1 MTEIP
6 SRARVVIIG
15 GGVIG
20 TSVAYHLAQ
29 LGWTDVLLLEQGQ
42 LSCGT
47 TWHAA
52 GLVGQLRA
60 SENGTR
66 LVQYSCELYERLEKE
81 TGLGTGFRRCGGV
94 TVARTADR
102 MTQLHRTAATA
113 EAYQLECELIS
124 PRRARELYPIMAVDD
139 LAGAIW
145 LPGDGRANPTDL
157 TAALARGARDKGV
170 TIRERTRVTAVL
182 TKNNAVTGVRT
193 DRGDVEAEVV
203 VNCAGQWAKAVGA
216 MAGVT
221 VPLHSAEHFYVVT
234 EQVDGVNRDFPIL
247 RDPDGYTYIKEEVG
261 GLVVGGFEPDAKP
274 WVAPD
279 ALPYPFEF
287 QLLEEDWDHF
297 AILMDSAIK
306 RIPVLAETGI
316 KMFYNGPESFTP
328 DNQFILGEAP
338 ELRNFFVAA
347 GFNSVGIASA
357 GGAGRALAE
366 WITEGEPGLDL
377 SAVDIRRFAAFNGN
391 NQWLHDRVSEVLGL
405 HYAVPWPNRE
415 LTSARPFRRSPA
427 YHLLKQANAGFG
439 SKMGWERANFFAPP
453 GQRPD
458 IEYGWGR
465 QNWQPWSSAEQRAA
479 RGAVALFDQTSFSK
493 YLVTGRDAEQALQW
507 LCTAD
512 VAVSPGR
519 TVYTGMLN
527 AHGTY
532 EADITVTRLSA
543 TEFLLVSSAAATE
556 RDKDHITRRMPAGG
570 HASLVDV
577 TSQYAVYGVMGPR
590 SRDLLSRLSRTDLGD
605 EAFPF
610 GSSREIDLG
619 YATVRATRITYVGEL
634 GWELYVPAEF
644 AVGAYEDLVDAG
656 AGLGLVNAGY
666 YAIESLRLEKA
677 YRAFGRELTP
687 DYNPVEAGLLFACKL
702 KTAIGFLGR
711 EAVEQARAAGPRRKL
726 VSLVLTDP
734 DAMIWGGELVLRDG
748 VAVGQVTSG
757 AWGETLGGGVAL
769 AYIRHPDGD
778 VLTPDLVRAGEYQV
792 NVGGQLHPATVH
804 LRPPFDPAG
813 DRVKGRYQAGPPQ
826 ELFSRTRAGSCPRT
840 GTSIS
845 RSSSSRYT
853 LTYAVSQGGDYASCW
868 HRAPAPLPVHR
879 PVHHRRRGP
888 HRVLRAGHATR
899 RARQGPRTHLLPR
912 PGRLTGPGRAAER
925 GRRQRDDSGRL
936 SRPGVRG
943 ATPQPSRAEAGQAG
957 LPGRDHQHDDRRRD
971 LPLPRRIAAQGRER
985 LPARAPRP
993 GAPGH
998 HRHRRQ
1004 RPRTMCW
1011 PAGGRPAEP
1020 GPACLVRDEGHPRG
1034 RHPPDHDHGPA
1045 DGRRR
1050 AGRPHRRDELLPARA
1065 GRMAPGPARSPGRP
1079 CRGTAGRW
1087 LQQHAGP
1094 RLHPLRR
1101 PGRERV
1107 RRVPYLR
1114 LRRAGIDSAQR
1125 RPALPV
1131 DLGVRRPAAR
1141 AQPAR
1146 QPGRVPGHRPDVPAS
1161 CWPSLTSA
1169 AREL

>member
-1 MTEIP
+1 MTETLSLP

-20 TSVAYHLAQ
+20 ASVAYHLAQ

-66 LVQYSCELYERLEKE
+66 LVQYSCELYERLEQE
-81 TGLGTGFRRCGGV
+81 TGLSTGFRRCGGV

-102 MTQLHRTAATA
+102 MTQLRRTAATA

-124 PRRARELYPIMAVDD
+124 PQRARELYPIMRVDD

-170 TIRERTRVTAVL
+170 TIRERTRVTGILTDGRTDGRAV
-182 TKNNAVTGVRT
+182 AGVRT
-193 DRGDVEAEVV
+193 DQGDVEAEVV
-203 VNCAGQWAKAVGA
+203 VNCAGQWAKQVGA
-216 MAGVT
+216 LGGVT

-234 EQVDGVNRDFPIL
+234 EQVDGVHRNFPIL

-279 ALPYPFEF
+279 ALPHPFEF
-287 QLLEEDWDHF
+287 QLLDEDWDHF
-297 AILMDSAIK
+297 EILMDSAVA

-357 GGAGRALAE
+357 GGVGRALAE
-366 WITEGEPGLDL
+366 WIAGGEPGLDL

-415 LTSARPFRRSPA
+415 LASARPFRRSPA

-453 GQRPD
+453 GQSAD
-458 IEYGWGR
+458 IEYGWGQ

-479 RGAVALFDQTSFSK
+479 RTGVALFDQTSFSK
-493 YLVTGRDAEQALQW
+493 YLVTGRDAEQVLQW

-512 VAVSPGR
+512 VAVAPGR

-543 TEFLLVSSAAATE
+543 DEFLLVSSAATTE
-556 RDKDHITRRMPAGG
+556 RDKDHITRRMPANA

-577 TSQYAVYGVMGPR
+577 TSAFAVYGVMGPR
-590 SRDLLSRLSRTDLGD
+590 SRELLGLLSRSDLSD

-610 GSSREIDLG
+610 GSSRQIDLG

-644 AVGAYEDLVDAG
+644 AVGAYEDLMNAG
-656 AGLGLVNAGY
+656 ADLGLANAGY

-687 DYNPVEAGLLFACKL
+687 DYNPAEAGLLFACKL
-702 KTAIGFLGR
+702 KTSIGFLGR
-711 EAVEQARAAGPRRKL
+711 EAVEQARADGPRRRL
-726 VSLVLTDP
+726 VSLVLADAGSEDR

-748 VAVGQVTSG
+748 AAVGQVTSG
-757 AWGETLGGGVAL
+757 AWGETVGGCVGL
-769 AYIRHPDGD
+769 AYLRHPDGR
-778 VLTPDLVRAGEYQV
+778 VLTPDVLRAGEYQV
-792 NVGGQLHPATVH
+792 NVGGQLYPATVH

-813 DRVKGRYQAGPPQ
+813 DRIKGRY
-826 ELFSRTRAGSCPRT
+826 
-840 GTSIS
+840 
-845 RSSSSRYT
+845 
-853 LTYAVSQGGDYASCW
+853 
-868 HRAPAPLPVHR
+868 
-879 PVHHRRRGP
+879 
-888 HRVLRAGHATR
+888 
-899 RARQGPRTHLLPR
+899 
-912 PGRLTGPGRAAER
+912 
-925 GRRQRDDSGRL
+925 
-936 SRPGVRG
+936 
-943 ATPQPSRAEAGQAG
+943 
-957 LPGRDHQHDDRRRD
+957 DRF
-971 LPLPRRIAAQGRER
+971 
-985 LPARAPRP
+985 
-993 GAPGH
+993 
-998 HRHRRQ
+998 
-1004 RPRTMCW
+1004 
-1011 PAGGRPAEP
+1011 
-1020 GPACLVRDEGHPRG
+1020 
-1034 RHPPDHDHGPA
+1034 
-1045 DGRRR
+1045 
-1050 AGRPHRRDELLPARA
+1050 
-1065 GRMAPGPARSPGRP
+1065 
-1079 CRGTAGRW
+1079 
-1087 LQQHAGP
+1087 
-1094 RLHPLRR
+1094 
-1101 PGRERV
+1101 
-1107 RRVPYLR
+1107 
-1114 LRRAGIDSAQR
+1114 
-1125 RPALPV
+1125 
-1131 DLGVRRPAAR
+1131 
-1141 AQPAR
+1141 
-1146 QPGRVPGHRPDVPAS
+1146 PAS
-1161 CWPSLTSA
+1161 S
-1169 AREL
+1169 

>member
-1 MTEIP
+1 MTETSVIPNSIASPMPGPARPPGALP

-66 LVQYSCELYERLEKE
+66 LVQYSCELYERLEEE
-81 TGLGTGFRRCGGV
+81 TGLSTGFRRCGGV
-94 TVARTADR
+94 TVARTKDR
-102 MTQLHRTAATA
+102 MTQLKRTAATA

-124 PRRARELYPIMAVDD
+124 PRQAKDRYPILRDDD
-139 LAGAIW
+139 LEGAIW
-145 LPGDGRANPTDL
+145 LPGDGRANPSDL
-157 TAALARGARDKGV
+157 TAALARGARDQGV
-170 TIRERTRVTAVL
+170 TIREKTRVTGIL
-182 TKNNAVTGVRT
+182 TKNNTVTGVRT
-193 DRGDVEAEVV
+193 DQGEYVEAEVV

-216 MAGVT
+216 LCGVT

-234 EQVDGVNRDFPIL
+234 EQIDGVHRDFPIL

-287 QLLEEDWDHF
+287 QLLDEDWDHF
-297 AILMDSAIK
+297 AILMDSAVH

-338 ELRNFFVAA
+338 ELRNFFVGA

-366 WITEGEPGLDL
+366 WITEGEPALDL

-405 HYAVPWPNRE
+405 HYAIPWPNRE

-453 GQRPD
+453 GESPD

-465 QNWQPWSSAEQRAA
+465 QNWQPWSSAEHRAA
-479 RGAVALFDQTSFSK
+479 RAGVALFDQTSFSK
-493 YLVTGRDAEQALQW
+493 YLMTGPDAEQALQW

-512 VAVSPGR
+512 VAVPPGR

-543 TEFLLVSSAAATE
+543 EEFLLVSSAASTE
-556 RDKDHITRRMPAGG
+556 RDQDHITRRMPAGS

-590 SRDLLSRLSRTDLGD
+590 SRDLLGRLSRAGLGD

-610 GSSREIDLG
+610 GSSRLIDLG

-644 AVGAYEDLVDAG
+644 AVGAYQDLIAAG
-656 AGLGLVNAGY
+656 AALGLVNAGY

-702 KTAIGFLGR
+702 KTGIGFLGR
-711 EAVEQARAAGPRRKL
+711 EAVERARAAGPRRRL
-726 VSLVLTDP
+726 VSLVIADP
-734 DAMIWGGELVLRDG
+734 GAMIWGGELVLRDG

-757 AWGETLGGGVAL
+757 AWGETLGACVAL
-769 AYIRHPDGD
+769 AYVRHPDD
-778 VLTPDLVRAGEYQV
+778 EVLTPDLVRAGEYQV
-792 NVGGQLHPATVH
+792 NVGGRLYPAAVS

-813 DRVKGRYQAGPPQ
+813 DRVRGRY
-826 ELFSRTRAGSCPRT
+826 
-840 GTSIS
+840 
-845 RSSSSRYT
+845 
-853 LTYAVSQGGDYASCW
+853 
-868 HRAPAPLPVHR
+868 
-879 PVHHRRRGP
+879 
-888 HRVLRAGHATR
+888 
-899 RARQGPRTHLLPR
+899 
-912 PGRLTGPGRAAER
+912 
-925 GRRQRDDSGRL
+925 
-936 SRPGVRG
+936 
-943 ATPQPSRAEAGQAG
+943 
-957 LPGRDHQHDDRRRD
+957 
-971 LPLPRRIAAQGRER
+971 
-985 LPARAPRP
+985 
-993 GAPGH
+993 
-998 HRHRRQ
+998 
-1004 RPRTMCW
+1004 
-1011 PAGGRPAEP
+1011 
-1020 GPACLVRDEGHPRG
+1020 
-1034 RHPPDHDHGPA
+1034 
-1045 DGRRR
+1045 
-1050 AGRPHRRDELLPARA
+1050 
-1065 GRMAPGPARSPGRP
+1065 
-1079 CRGTAGRW
+1079 
-1087 LQQHAGP
+1087 
-1094 RLHPLRR
+1094 
-1101 PGRERV
+1101 
-1107 RRVPYLR
+1107 
-1114 LRRAGIDSAQR
+1114 
-1125 RPALPV
+1125 
-1131 DLGVRRPAAR
+1131 
-1141 AQPAR
+1141 
-1146 QPGRVPGHRPDVPAS
+1146 
-1161 CWPSLTSA
+1161 
-1169 AREL
+1169 